1 MPLIVDGTTKYR
13 PGETNRQSLTF
24 THTATDVFDNSK
36 YSGTFTEFNS
46 DITPYEIAPGYP
58 YNVSESYASMNI
70 LRTNGNAIAYGSFL
84 NPIDA
89 SVRGKTETQ
98 GGGAGGLFEVTGN
111 HDGAYLLPYNSAVK
125 GVYSSATNSGTGST
139 VGYFGYGYGQGLEGT
154 SVGVCGYGT
163 RASSNLVYTCGI

>member
-24 THTATDVFDNSK
+24 THTAVDVFDNSK

-46 DITPYEIAPGYP
+46 DITPYEIVPGYS